1 MSSKSFYAYTICFL
15 KNKTQQLV
23 IAEVWSMVQ
32 EAKRKV
38 EENIKMISVVVPMY
52 FEEQVVNEC
61 HERLTKVMKGTEYSY
76 ELIYVNDGSKDKTLE
91 MLSDIAKVDQQV
103 KVISFSRNFGH
114 QNAVTA
120 GIDYAK
126 GDGIVIID
134 ADLQDPPEVIPLMI
148 EKWENGD
155 EIIYGKRLRREGE
168 TAFKL
173 LTAKWFYRF
182 LGTLSEVEI
191 PRDTGDFRLIDRKV
205 AEVFKMLPER
215 NRFIRGMFAWVG
227 FKQSYVEYNRD
238 SRFAG
243 ETKYPFRKMLS
254 FAMNGIFS
262 FSSKPLKLISYIGV
276 FSIFFSI
283 SLLLY
288 SMISLIADVPGLQ
301 PGWTSI
307 MVVLTFFGGIQLM
320 CIGLIGAYIA
330 RIYDEIKG
338 RPQYIVTDTINIDDK
353 IK

>member
-1 MSSKSFYAYTICFL
+1 
-15 KNKTQQLV
+15 
-23 IAEVWSMVQ
+23 MVQ
-32 EAKRKV
+32 EEKRKTK
-38 EENIKMISVVVPMY
+38 ENKKMISVVVPMY

-61 HERLTKVMKGTEYSY
+61 HVRLTEVMKNIDYLY
-76 ELIYVNDGSKDKTLE
+76 EIIYVNDGSKDKTLE
-91 MLSDIAKVDQQV
+91 LLSKIAKVDKQA
-103 KVISFSRNFGH
+103 KVINFSRNFGH

-134 ADLQDPPEVIPLMI
+134 ADLQDPPEIIPLMI
-148 EKWENGD
+148 KKWEAGD
-155 EIIYGKRLRREGE
+155 EIIYGKRLKREGE

-173 LTAKWFYRF
+173 VTAKWFYRF
-182 LGTLSEVEI
+182 LGFMSEVEI
-191 PRDTGDFRLIDRKV
+191 PKDTGDFRLIDKKV
-205 AEVFKMLPER
+205 AEIFKMLPER

-238 SRFAG
+238 ARFAG
-243 ETKYPFRKMLS
+243 ETKYPLRKMIK

-262 FSSKPLKLISYIGV
+262 FSSRPLKLISYIGV
-276 FSIFFSI
+276 FAVFFSI

-288 SMISLIADVPGLQ
+288 SLISLIADVPGLQ
-301 PGWTSI
+301 PGWTSL

-338 RPQYIVTDTINIDDK
+338 RPRYIVTDTINIEDE